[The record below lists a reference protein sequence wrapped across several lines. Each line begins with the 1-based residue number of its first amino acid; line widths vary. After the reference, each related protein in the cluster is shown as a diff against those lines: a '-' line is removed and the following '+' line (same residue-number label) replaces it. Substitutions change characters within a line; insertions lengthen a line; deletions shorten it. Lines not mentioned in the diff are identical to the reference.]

1 MGNNSYKSFENT
13 ESKHR
18 RITMNLPSGIHE
30 NIIELARENWVSV
43 SEILVK
49 WLDSF
54 IKDNF
59 IKKSKQEEVWE
70 IIWDLKIEELEWEV
84 LKFLETNPR
93 EFASGTE
100 AKIYKM
106 HIPWQKEDVL
116 VVKRKYKWTS
126 LDEFDVHNKAKEIEF
141 LLKQEQVDNNV
152 HVPAL
157 FYHFNK
163 EGEEYILMEYIKW
176 KTLYLMIIESILKNE
191 TIKYWE
197 KIKDVEAQKDFYYIF
212 YTMLK
217 DKKLWDLTR
226 EDFYKLSTRDIKK
239 ILWNNEWYL
248 KEIDIE
254 NDESW
259 ENILKYIYWL
269 LNDEWVLNINIE
281 SIMDMWWL
289 SVNKFLFDIVNREN
303 FKWIWF
309 LSTTQA
315 LFLSKNLSQFIREMH
330 NNWLYHR
337 DIWSNTRNIILTKSE
352 DWLYIPTIIDF
363 WKSIIVDKNSDNR
376 EVYFEENPDN
386 TVTRYANDDMIV
398 NNYIDKLSTI
408 DANTYKLI
416 DNQKEKSLENLMVIW
431 EKYWVSKEDMKNA
444 FNFISWYKNIIF
456 FDKLKNILYSKKVAW
471 WYELNLSRTNDK
483 KKYQERI
490 IDKSKILSEVIALMF
505 FTKNENF
512 EKIPAYI
519 DSLENNSWF
528 NPPRKKEYILLYKD
542 IFEDISKVKKED

>member
-483 KKYQERI
+483 EKYQERI